1 MATPIGV
8 CPSKSADPEPA
19 PPATVLM
26 SPGAA
31 RDAGAVAESKSNAPS
46 RESVRAQVVGV
57 LMVGGSEGRPRAE
70 QVSGQEAPRAKW
82 PTWLLYRPAC
92 GRPGC
97 SAGPHSERGRRTPGS
112 RRAADDT
119 FHHARKPEF
128 VKDG

>member
-1 MATPIGV
+1 MATPIGD

-57 LMVGGSEGRPRAE
+57 PMVGGSE

-82 PTWLLYRPAC
+82 PTWLLCRPA
-92 GRPGC
+92 
-97 SAGPHSERGRRTPGS
+97 
-112 RRAADDT
+112 
-119 FHHARKPEF
+119 
-128 VKDG
+128 

>member
-1 MATPIGV
+1 MATPIGD
-8 CPSKSADPEPA
+8 CPSKSADPELA

-57 LMVGGSEGRPRAE
+57 PMVGGSEGRPRTE

-82 PTWLLYRPAC
+82 LTWLLCRPA
-92 GRPGC
+92 
-97 SAGPHSERGRRTPGS
+97 
-112 RRAADDT
+112 
-119 FHHARKPEF
+119 
-128 VKDG
+128 